1 MNLKQCWYYLELDAC
16 LYFWN
21 LQIHFLI
28 KSVALIG
35 IFVAVA
41 SYLNY
46 DVISRIL
53 TFQTLMAFL
62 IMQVPLFVATCL
74 NAYRHSLLVRASAP
88 FYLCFIALLL
98 AAGLNPIIPARL
110 SELVKAFICDKLVV
124 LLYHGIT
131 AIFVERLYDVLVVMT
146 IALLDLSFRSEH
158 TTIIIIFS
166 LCLLFFIFY
175 LRTISLILIRYL
187 GKPNSSFNKY
197 LLAHLDHIANLWK

>member
-1 MNLKQCWYYLELDAC
+1 MFVLLKSYK
-16 LYFWN
+16 F
-21 LQIHFLI
+21 IFLI

-62 IMQVPLFVATCL
+62 MMQVPLFVATCL
-74 NAYRHSLLVRASAP
+74 NAYRHSLLVRAPPAP

-98 AAGLNPIIPARL
+98 AAGLNLIIPARL
-110 SELVKAFICDKLVV
+110 SELVKVSYLRQACGITLPS
-124 LLYHGIT
+124 GIT

-146 IALLDLSFRSEH
+146 IALLGFLSFR
-158 TTIIIIFS
+158 F
-166 LCLLFFIFY
+166 
-175 LRTISLILIRYL
+175 
-187 GKPNSSFNKY
+187 
-197 LLAHLDHIANLWK
+197 